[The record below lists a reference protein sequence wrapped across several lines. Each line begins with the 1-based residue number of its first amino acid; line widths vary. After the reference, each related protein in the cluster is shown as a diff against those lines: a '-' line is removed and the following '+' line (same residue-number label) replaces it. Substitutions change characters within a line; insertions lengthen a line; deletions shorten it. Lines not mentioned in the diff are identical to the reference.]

1 MKNPLYEITEKFARE
16 ESKWIDEAI
25 KELVPMWK
33 LNLLLKVNTTFLRK
47 LLGVDIKI
55 VKEELIADFGWRITV
70 HNDITK
76 KYIARKFVM
85 KINE

>member
-1 MKNPLYEITEKFARE
+1 MTNPLYEATEKFAKE
-16 ESKWIDEAI
+16 ESKFIDDAI

-47 LLGVDIKI
+47 LLKVNIEI
-55 VKEELIADFGWRITV
+55 IKEELIADFGWRIIVKNNNT
-70 HNDITK
+70 N
-76 KYIARKFVM
+76 KYIARKFIL